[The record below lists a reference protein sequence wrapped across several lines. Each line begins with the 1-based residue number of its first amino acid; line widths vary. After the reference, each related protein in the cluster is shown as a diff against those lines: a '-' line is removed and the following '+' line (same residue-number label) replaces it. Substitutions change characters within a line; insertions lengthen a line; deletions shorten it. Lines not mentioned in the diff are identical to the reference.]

1 MESKRNEDGSTKE
14 EGNIYLQT
22 LTSIMSQAVPKIQM
36 FKVLIHKRILV
47 HKNQISTTQKYNDS
61 HVTNEDDS
69 EEEKDLP
76 QTKSAEVNRAW
87 QEKLNEIGIQKT
99 ARKEKK

>member
-1 MESKRNEDGSTKE
+1 
-14 EGNIYLQT
+14 
-22 LTSIMSQAVPKIQM
+22 MSQAVPKMLPLWPLTGIRLIHIQM

-87 QEKLNEIGIQKT
+87 REKLNEIRIQKT